1 MNISELSIKRP
12 VTMIMISIAIFI
24 FGLVTFPRLAI
35 ELMPSLNAPVA
46 VVVTS
51 VEGAAPA
58 EVEKLVTKPIENAL
72 GTVPNLDKVTST
84 SVNGS
89 SSVILH
95 FKWGTDM
102 DQATLNMRDKVDLVR
117 GSLPESAGSPRVL
130 KFDPTS
136 QPILD
141 LAVTGDQDV
150 NKLKKIADDV
160 IKARLERINGV
171 ASVTVTGGQERIV
184 DIIVDPAKLAAYGL
198 TLDQI
203 KAALENSN
211 ISGSAGAIRE
221 GDAKTSIRVQGEF
234 TNVDTIALTPISVG
248 GSFIRLSDIAN
259 VTDTIKEVTNLSY
272 IDGKPS
278 LGISVMKG
286 TGGNTIKIAKDV
298 KAELEKINSTL
309 PANVE
314 TSIVLD
320 TSTYIQSSVDNTV
333 VHALAGG
340 AIGVL
345 MLFFF
350 LGSLSSMLIAV
361 IVLPVSIISTF
372 LLMYMTGQT
381 INLISLAGLTL
392 GLGSLVDFAVVML
405 ENIFRQREQGK
416 GMMEAALVG
425 SKEVGTAVMAS
436 ALAQICV
443 FLPIALTEG
452 IVAELFAPLALTVV
466 FSHIAALVFTFLL
479 VPMMSARLLKTVP
492 EHTNHENYRG
502 FNPLTWFNIGFHKVE
517 KGYQRVLKWALGHRK
532 TVIGSAFAMLIGSLM
547 LVPTL
552 GAGFFPDMDQGV
564 IQVEI
569 KLPKGT
575 VLTETEKVMKQ
586 VEEVV
591 NQVPEKKLVK
601 SSVGGG
607 DGISESGASTSHNA
621 TIELHVGE
629 ITTRQRST
637 EAIAVGLQEQVKHI
651 AGADIKVKSLSGG
664 MGGGAAISI
673 EIRGDDLDVL
683 TELSEIVKG
692 EIAKVPGTMNVSTSV
707 KEMSQE
713 FDVKVDTE
721 KASLYGL
728 TTNEILSAV
737 RTSFQGQTV
746 TQYRT
751 GEDEIDINLKLPKD
765 YKEDINYLKN
775 LRISTPTGAQIS
787 LTSVA
792 TISKVDVPPS
802 IERKNMTREVTV
814 TSDFIGDNLQAA
826 ATEVTNIINKLNVPD
841 GYTIEMGGQSED
853 MGNSFVNLGLAII
866 LSVVLVYMVMAAQ
879 FESLFS
885 PFIIM
890 FSVPPSLTGVI
901 LGLLFTGT
909 PITVSVLIG
918 YILLIGLVVNNAIV
932 LIDLINQL
940 RAKGWELHEAILHAG
955 PARLR
960 PILMTTLTT
969 IMAIA
974 PLSVAAGSGL
984 ELQAPMA
991 TTVMYGLIFSTMI
1004 TLILVPVVT
1013 VSFDEMGQKR
1023 RNKRKQKQEKKI
1035 RTTLESTNA

>member
-12 VTMIMISIAIFI
+12 VTMIIISVAIFI
-24 FGLVTFPRLAI
+24 FGMVTFPRLAI
-35 ELMPSLNAPVA
+35 ELMPSLTFPSA
-46 VVVTS
+46 S
-51 VEGAAPA
+51 VITTMEGASPA
-58 EVEKLVTKPIENAL
+58 EVEKLITKPLEDSL
-72 GTVPNLDKVTST
+72 GTVPHLDKISST

-89 SSVILH
+89 SMVTLS

-102 DQATLNMRDKVDLVR
+102 DQATLNMRDKVDAAR
-117 GSLPESAGSPRVL
+117 GSLPKTADSPRVV
-130 KFDPTS
+130 KYDASS
-136 QPILD
+136 QAIID
-141 LAVTGDQDV
+141 LALTGEQDI

-160 IKARLERINGV
+160 IKTRLERINGV
-171 ASVTVTGGQERIV
+171 ASVNVTGGQERIV
-184 DIIVDPAKLAAYGL
+184 DIIVDPAKLVAYGL
-198 TLDQI
+198 TLDKI
-203 KAALENSN
+203 RSALEESN
-211 ISGSAGAIRE
+211 VSGSAGAIRE
-221 GDAKTSIRVQGEF
+221 GDEKTSIRVQGEF
-234 TNVDTIALTPISVG
+234 TNVDSIALTPISIG
-248 GSFIRLSDIAN
+248 TGFIRLGDIAK
-259 VTDTIKEVTNLSY
+259 VTDTVKELTQLSY

-278 LGISVMKG
+278 LGISVVKG
-286 TGGNTIKIAKDV
+286 TGGNTITIAKEV
-298 KAELEKINSTL
+298 KAELEKINSVL
-309 PANVE
+309 PHGVE
-314 TSIVLD
+314 TRIVFD
-320 TSTYIQSSVDNTV
+320 TSIYVESSVNNTA

-345 MLFFF
+345 MLYLF

-416 GMMEAALVG
+416 SMMEAAFIG

-452 IVAELFAPLALTVV
+452 MVAELFAPLALTVV
-466 FSHIAALVFTFLL
+466 YSHVAALVFTFLL
-479 VPMMSARLLKTVP
+479 VPMMSARMLKKIP
-492 EHTNHENYRG
+492 EHTHHENYRG
-502 FNPLTWFNIGFHKVE
+502 VNPLIWFNIGFSKVE
-517 KGYQRVLKWALGHRK
+517 KGYGKVLKWALGRRK
-532 TVIGSAFAMLIGSLM
+532 TVIGTAFAMLLGSLL
-547 LVPTL
+547 LVPSL
-552 GAGFFPDMDQGV
+552 GAGFFPEMDQGLV
-564 IQVEI
+564 RVNI

-575 VLTETEKVMKQ
+575 VLTETEKVTKQ
-586 VEEVV
+586 VEEVI
-591 NQVPEKKLVK
+591 NKVPEKRLAQ
-601 SSVGGG
+601 SSIG
-607 DGISESGASTSHNA
+607 STSAESGAPESHNA
-621 TIELHVGE
+621 SIMLDLGELS
-629 ITTRQRST
+629 TRQRSSKD
-637 EAIAVGLQEQVKHI
+637 IAVDLQGQLKHI
-651 AGADIKVKSLSGG
+651 AGAEITVKAEDGG
-664 MGGGAAISI
+664 AGGGSPILL
-673 EIRGDDLDVL
+673 EIHGDDLNVL
-683 TELSEIVKG
+683 TELSEILKG
-692 EIAKVPGTMNVSTSV
+692 EVEKVAGTMNVSSSV
-707 KEMSQE
+707 QEMSRE
-713 FDVKVDTE
+713 FDVKVHTE

-728 TTNEILSAV
+728 TTNEILTAV
-737 RTSFQGQTV
+737 RTSFHGQTV

-751 GEDEIDINLKLPKD
+751 GEDEVDINLKLPEN

-775 LRISTPTGAQIS
+775 LRISTPNGAQVS

-802 IERKNMTREVTV
+802 INRKNMTREVTV
-814 TSDFIGDNLQAA
+814 TSDFNGTNLQTA
-826 ATEVTNIINKLNVPD
+826 VNDINRIIQKLNVPD
-841 GYTIEMGGQSED
+841 GYTIKIGGQGDD
-853 MGNSFVNLGLAII
+853 MMTSFVNLGLAIL

-879 FESLFS
+879 FESFFS

-960 PILMTTLTT
+960 PILMTTITT

-974 PLSVAAGSGL
+974 PLSVAAGAGL
-984 ELQAPMA
+984 EFQAPMA
-991 TTVMYGLIFSTMI
+991 TAVMYGLIFSTLI
-1004 TLILVPVVT
+1004 TLVLVPVVT
-1013 VSFDEMGQKR
+1013 VSFDEMGRKR
-1023 RNKRKQKQEKKI
+1023 RNKRKQKQEKKMI
-1035 RTTLESTNA
+1035 ATLETKNG